1 MNTSAYPHMQDRDTK
16 PVTIADLNRM
26 KASGDKIACLT
37 AYDASFAALED
48 RAGVDVVLVGDTL
61 GMVVQGHSTTLPV
74 TVDDMVYH
82 SRITAAGLNRS
93 FLMTDMP
100 FLSYAT
106 KHDALDTAH
115 RLMGEG
121 GAQMVKFEGGEI
133 QADTIEHLS
142 MRGVP
147 VCAHIGLQP
156 QLIHKLGGFKL
167 QGRDSS
173 VAQTMIRDAKLL
185 EESGADVILLE
196 CVPSALGA
204 EITAN
209 AKVPVIGI
217 GAGPDTDGQILVI
230 YDILGLS
237 PGRKPRFVKDYMDG
251 ADTLDAA
258 VADYVAEVRNGRY
271 PAAEH
276 AFS

>member
-1 MNTSAYPHMQDRDTK
+1 MNTSPYPHLQQRDAT
-16 PVTIADLNRM
+16 PVTISDLARM
-26 KASGDKIACLT
+26 KADGEKIACLT

-48 RAGVDVVLVGDTL
+48 RAGVDVVLVGDSL
-61 GMVVQGHSTTLPV
+61 GMVVQGASTTVPV

-82 SRITAAGLNRS
+82 SRITAAGLSRS
-93 FLMTDMP
+93 FLMTDLP

-106 KHDALDTAH
+106 KHDALETSR

-121 GAQMVKFEGGEI
+121 AAQMVKFEGGEI
-133 QADTIEHLS
+133 QVDTIEHLS

-156 QLIHKLGGFKL
+156 QLVHKMGGFKV
-167 QGRDSS
+167 QGRNAD
-173 VAQTMIRDAKLL
+173 AAETMIRDAKML
-185 EESGADVILLE
+185 EEAGADMILLE
-196 CVPSALGA
+196 CVPTSLGA

-217 GAGPDTDGQILVI
+217 GAGPETDGQILVI

-237 PGRKPRFVKDYMDG
+237 PGRKPRFVQNFMDG
-251 ADTLDAA
+251 ADSLDTAVANYVAA
-258 VADYVAEVRNGRY
+258 VKDRSY
-271 PAAEH
+271 PTAAH
-276 AFS
+276 AFK